1 MLKKIILLVLFSLEI
16 FAQNFTSQELSWESG
31 DTLLGFLQKHNVP
44 QELYYRL
51 DSADKELMAEIGS
64 GSKYLLL
71 KDESGH
77 LQQALIPVTDELQ
90 IHIYKT
96 KLSKYRLELA
106 PIFYH
111 LEQKVLKLFV
121 KNSAYEDVFE
131 ASGSTTLAR
140 SMSNA
145 FKKIINFKNMKK
157 GDEIVLVYEEKRRLG
172 KLLGQIDLKA
182 GMIEVRGK
190 KHFIFGYK
198 DSYYNAKGNE
208 LNSFLFITP
217 LHYKRISDYFSKA
230 RFHPI
235 LKRYR
240 AHLGVDFAAR
250 RGTVVRSAGNG
261 KVVFKGRNGGYGKA
275 IKIKH
280 LYGYTT
286 LYAHLS
292 RYAKIR
298 VGQRV
303 KQGQIIGYVGSTG
316 LSTGPHLHLGVY
328 LHKRAINPLSVIKKA
343 KVGLSKK
350 QRKVF
355 FRYKNRYEHIILNA
369 KIANNPAKEQYFN
382 NFVEL

>member
-1 MLKKIILLVLFSLEI
+1 MKKLLLIMLLFVQA
-16 FAQNFTSQELSWESG
+16 FALNFTSQELNWESG
-31 DTLLGFLQKHNVP
+31 DTLLGFLQRHNLPV
-44 QELYYRL
+44 ELYYNL
-51 DSADKELMAEIGS
+51 DGSDKELAAEIAS
-64 GSKYLLL
+64 GVTYLLL
-71 KDESGH
+71 KDENDH
-77 LQQALIPVTDELQ
+77 LQQALIPVTDQIQ
-90 IHIYKT
+90 IHIYKN
-96 KLSKYRLELA
+96 KLNKFNMELI
-106 PIFYH
+106 PIYYK
-111 LEQKVLKLFV
+111 LEQKVLKI
-121 KNSAYEDVFE
+121 KIKYSAYQDVFD

-157 GDEIVLVYEEKRRLG
+157 GDEVVLVYEEKRRLG
-172 KLLGQIDLKA
+172 KLFGQIDLKA
-182 GMIEVRGK
+182 GMIELAGK
-190 KHFIFGYK
+190 KHYIFTYK
-198 DSYYNAKGNE
+198 DAYYNSKGKE

-261 KVVFKGRNGGYGKA
+261 KIIFKGRRGGYGNA
-275 IKIKH
+275 IKVKH
-280 LYGYTT
+280 SFGYVT

-292 RYAKIR
+292 RFARVR

-328 LHKRAINPLSVIKKA
+328 LNKRAINPLSVIKKA
-343 KVGLSKK
+343 RVGLSRK
-350 QRKVF
+350 QRKIF
-355 FRYKNRYEHIILNA
+355 YKIRDRYENIINHA
-369 KIANNPAKEQYFN
+369 KESNNPPKEQYFN
-382 NFVEL
+382 NIMEI